1 MCHARA
7 RARFGKKKEQ
17 PRGQSDNASVILKLR
32 STVEMLD
39 KRQAHLQKKVEQQI
53 VDAKQKMVKK
63 DQRGALFCMKRKKMY
78 QAEVEKIS
86 GARMTL
92 EQQMLALEGQ
102 ATMMEGIKAMQQGAA
117 ALKSGHMG
125 MDADT
130 VQDMMDDVTEE
141 MATADEIA
149 KVIAAPADDVFEDE
163 DLLNELQLLEESELE
178 SQLLET
184 PAIPTE
190 PAVQRRD
197 AEPVLPDL
205 PAVPTNPVSAV
216 AVTGE
221 ADDDDLKVRERR
233 ARVAQRVGGASSLRA
248 RRSPRPPRAQALRE
262 LEAQMAI

>member
-1 MCHARA
+1 MNL
-7 RARFGKKKEQ
+7 FGKKKEQ
-17 PRGQSDNASVILKLR
+17 PRGGQTDNVSVILKLR

-53 VDAKQKMVKK
+53 VDAKQKMAKK

-130 VQDMMDDVTEE
+130 VQDM
-141 MATADEIA
+141 TADEIA

-163 DLLNELQLLEESELE
+163 DLLNE
-178 SQLLET
+178 
-184 PAIPTE
+184 
-190 PAVQRRD
+190 
-197 AEPVLPDL
+197 
-205 PAVPTNPVSAV
+205 
-216 AVTGE
+216 
-221 ADDDDLKVRERR
+221 
-233 ARVAQRVGGASSLRA
+233 
-248 RRSPRPPRAQALRE
+248 
-262 LEAQMAI
+262 